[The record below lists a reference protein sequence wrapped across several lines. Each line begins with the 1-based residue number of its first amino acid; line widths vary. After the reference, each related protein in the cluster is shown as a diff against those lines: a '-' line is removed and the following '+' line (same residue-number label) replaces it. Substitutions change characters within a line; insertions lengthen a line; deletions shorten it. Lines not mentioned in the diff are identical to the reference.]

1 MCAIE
6 RAVMDAYD
14 KTSIQINR
22 CKRILALVD
31 TYVETE
37 TASARTDLRKALMEE
52 FEAPAIAP
60 PVAAGSIDTKMLD
73 SLMMAYA
80 SAVVKSRDGNQ
91 SEIRGA
97 VVNMLKFF
105 DDSAAQ
111 QHAAGYAKKIS
122 DAECGALAMLRI
134 ERERGEKAEAELES
148 WVHTNRIDDLQR
160 GYNAA
165 LARVNKLEAQ
175 LSRRHAPLSPEA
187 QRAIAAV
194 RAGGQ
199 AIAAALGGLVFLN
212 DGTGPGEGELDCP
225 ACGGSGLAGDVAG
238 GGAP

>member
-1 MCAIE
+1 MSAEQLKIAIKALEDVSDWKFGWDGDCGVTRCADEALAAIE
-6 RAVMDAYD
+6 
-14 KTSIQINR
+14 
-22 CKRILALVD
+22 
-31 TYVETE
+31 
-37 TASARTDLRKALMEE
+37 
-52 FEAPAIAP
+52 AIAP

-134 ERERGEKAEAELES
+134 ERERAEKAEAELET
-148 WVHTNRIDDLQR
+148 WVHTNRIDELQR
-160 GYNAA
+160 ELEHKQA
-165 LARVNKLEAQ
+165 LVKELEDKVET
-175 LSRRHAPLSPEA
+175 LEFEISH
-187 QRAIAAV
+187 
-194 RAGGQ
+194 
-199 AIAAALGGLVFLN
+199 
-212 DGTGPGEGELDCP
+212 PGDD
-225 ACGGSGLAGDVAG
+225 A
-238 GGAP
+238 